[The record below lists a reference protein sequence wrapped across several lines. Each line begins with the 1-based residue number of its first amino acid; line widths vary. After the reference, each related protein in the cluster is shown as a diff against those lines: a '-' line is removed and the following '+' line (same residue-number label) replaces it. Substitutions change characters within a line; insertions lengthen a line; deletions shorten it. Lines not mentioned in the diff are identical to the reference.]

1 MQIGNAPAMGDAE
14 IEAASKKLSEQ
25 LKKELPEANYNE
37 LKEFVEQWD
46 IIMEG
51 YQNITKKFL
60 EKARINMNEAR
71 DGLYLA
77 YVQNEENKQAIAYF
91 EGKERMAAL
100 REHIE
105 QVKIELKV
113 VSKNSEAAQEIEA
126 NDLSKINF
134 AIQYE

>member
-1 MQIGNAPAMGDAE
+1 
-14 IEAASKKLSEQ
+14 
-25 LKKELPEANYNE
+25 
-37 LKEFVEQWD
+37 
-46 IIMEG
+46 MEG

-100 REHIE
+100 R
-105 QVKIELKV
+105 VKIELKV